1 LNLEEFSYLKNIAS
15 NKNEEISTFMDQE
28 FSEPQSQNQSEIYF
42 ETLKNL
48 PDFLPTLAND
58 LKLDMPLKS

>member
-1 LNLEEFSYLKNIAS
+1 
-15 NKNEEISTFMDQE
+15 MDQE